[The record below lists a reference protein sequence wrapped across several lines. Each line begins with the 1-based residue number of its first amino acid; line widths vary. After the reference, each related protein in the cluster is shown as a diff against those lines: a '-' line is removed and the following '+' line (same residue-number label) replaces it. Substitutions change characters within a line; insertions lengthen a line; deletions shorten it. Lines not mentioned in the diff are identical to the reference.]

1 MPRRYHI
8 FYYIFPVSLFHIFL
22 VLQIRSSEKIE
33 DSKKKIKVETPP
45 SGTPTNSKSED
56 LENESLSLLIP
67 DVQTTSMLVH
77 KAVDRYRL
85 EHLKID
91 GSTSDGDGHGQGSV
105 EELMSTGERYSSVMM
120 PLQFGKLLCLVH
132 RLGQGSGIGYT
143 SVEQRYRRSSEF
155 LKLSKH
161 AQ

>member
-1 MPRRYHI
+1 MSGLFLNVFLGDNEASI
-8 FYYIFPVSLFHIFL
+8 ATTVSYFLVHFSRFSISHFL
-22 VLQIRSSEKIE
+22 VLQIRSSEKME

-105 EELMSTGERYSSVMM
+105 EELMSTEERYSSVMM
-120 PLQFGKLLCLVH
+120 PLQFGKLLRLFH
-132 RLGQGSGIGYT
+132 RLG
-143 SVEQRYRRSSEF
+143 
-155 LKLSKH
+155 
-161 AQ
+161 